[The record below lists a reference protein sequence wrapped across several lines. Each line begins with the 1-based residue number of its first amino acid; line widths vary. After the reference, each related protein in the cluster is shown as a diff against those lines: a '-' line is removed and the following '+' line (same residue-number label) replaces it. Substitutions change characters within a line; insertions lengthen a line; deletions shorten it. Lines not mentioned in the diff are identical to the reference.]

1 MDNLEKLPS
10 VAPVASPEPVVP
22 DGTLSRPGQTFA
34 PRPFR
39 VKSRR
44 RETDDTATLTLEP
57 LEGMLEFGPGQ
68 FTMLTALGV
77 GEAPISISG
86 DPSDPQTLIHT
97 VRAVGPVS
105 RAVTRARK
113 GEVLGVR
120 GPFGTCWPVEAAEG
134 EDVVILAGGIGLA
147 PLRPAIYQIL
157 ARRRRYGR
165 VWVLYGARTPQDML
179 YRHEVQRW
187 RGRFDIRVEATVDTA
202 GHDWFGRV
210 GVVTRLIPDD
220 LDPEHTVAMVCGPE
234 IMMRF
239 SAQALLQR
247 GVPAEQIHVSMER
260 NFHCGV
266 GFCGHCQIGPLFLCK
281 DGPVFPYSRIE
292 TAFRIRGL

>member
-1 MDNLEKLPS
+1 MATPEMVLDREM
-10 VAPVASPEPVVP
+10 APN
-22 DGTLSRPGQTFA
+22 PGQTFA

-39 VKSRR
+39 VRSKR
-44 RETDDTATLTLEP
+44 REAADTATLTLEP
-57 LEGMLEFGPGQ
+57 LEGTFEFGPGQ

-86 DPSDPQTLIHT
+86 DPADPHTLVHT
-97 VRAVGPVS
+97 VRGVGPVS
-105 RAVTRARK
+105 RAFTNARK
-113 GEVLGVR
+113 GDVLGVR
-120 GPFGTCWPVEAAEG
+120 GPYGTCWPVEAAEG
-134 EDVVILAGGIGLA
+134 YDVVILAGGIGLA

-165 VWVLYGARTPQDML
+165 VWVLYGARTPADML

-187 RGRFDIRVEATVDTA
+187 RGRFDTRVEATVDSA
-202 GHDWFGRV
+202 GQDWFGRV
-210 GVVTRLIPDD
+210 GVVTRLIPED
-220 LDPEHTVAMVCGPE
+220 LDPEHTMAMVCGPE

-239 SAQALLQR
+239 SAQNLIDR
-247 GVPAEQIHVSMER
+247 GVPAEQVHVSMER

-281 DGPVFPYSRIE
+281 DGPVFPYSHIE